1 LQRSAPPNDAAPA
14 LSLAPSY
21 IIKRWNRRSSH
32 HSNTRNFKGSSHAKK
47 YTAQCACGAVK
58 FEFDTDPDFV
68 ANCHC
73 LDCKRASGG
82 EMATFFGVPQD
93 DFTVVAGKP
102 KAHHYVAE
110 SGKGLDRNFC
120 PDCGSRL
127 FTTNLDSF
135 PGLVFVMLGSLDRPE
150 LIAPKLEMFTKRRLK
165 WNKPLD
171 MPQFESMPG

>member
-1 LQRSAPPNDAAPA
+1 V
-14 LSLAPSY
+14 
-21 IIKRWNRRSSH
+21 
-32 HSNTRNFKGSSHAKK
+32 AKK

-58 FEFDTDPDFV
+58 FAFDKDPDFI

-93 DFTVVAGKP
+93 DFTLVSGSP
-102 KAHHYVAE
+102 KAHRYVGD
-110 SGKGLDRNFC
+110 SGKTLDRNFC

-127 FTTNLDSF
+127 FSSNLESF

-150 LIAPKLEMFTKRRLK
+150 LIAPRLEMFTRRRLK
-165 WNKPLD
+165 WAKPLD
-171 MPQFESMPG
+171 MPQFDGMPG